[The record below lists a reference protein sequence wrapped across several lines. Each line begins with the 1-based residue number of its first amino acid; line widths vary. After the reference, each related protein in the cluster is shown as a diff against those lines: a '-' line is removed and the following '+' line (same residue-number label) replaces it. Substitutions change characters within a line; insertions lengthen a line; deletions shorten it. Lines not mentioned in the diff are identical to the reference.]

1 MIAPTIALVANE
13 RFRAEGRPFGDVPAG
28 FLVVEIHAQG
38 ERSLSRREGAL
49 RRDGAFQAE
58 RVFAWAQRVACAEP
72 DGGGHPRASPVLAQ
86 VAGAEIQ
93 MDRSVRFAPER
104 HRAVEFKALLAFAG
118 TGSAEHRAAARAGVI
133 VVVPGLG
140 TLSTVANDIYMIMKI
155 GSVYEEK
162 ITEKAAV
169 SLLGSMGTV
178 FAGGKL
184 ATLIP
189 FAPLQ
194 IPLAIGMTYGLGR
207 VVMEWIKAG
216 KPKDLSAFKKVYE
229 DASKYAKD
237 NIDLFKKNP
246 DKDKPLGDETKKFD
260 V

>member
-1 MIAPTIALVANE
+1 
-13 RFRAEGRPFGDVPAG
+13 
-28 FLVVEIHAQG
+28 
-38 ERSLSRREGAL
+38 
-49 RRDGAFQAE
+49 
-58 RVFAWAQRVACAEP
+58 
-72 DGGGHPRASPVLAQ
+72 
-86 VAGAEIQ
+86 
-93 MDRSVRFAPER
+93 
-104 HRAVEFKALLAFAG
+104 
-118 TGSAEHRAAARAGVI
+118 
-133 VVVPGLG
+133 
-140 TLSTVANDIYMIMKI
+140 
-155 GSVYEEK
+155 
-162 ITEKAAV
+162 
-169 SLLGSMGTV
+169 GTV

-216 KPKDLSAFKKVYE
+216 KPKDMSAFKKVYE

>member
-1 MIAPTIALVANE
+1 
-13 RFRAEGRPFGDVPAG
+13 
-28 FLVVEIHAQG
+28 
-38 ERSLSRREGAL
+38 
-49 RRDGAFQAE
+49 
-58 RVFAWAQRVACAEP
+58 
-72 DGGGHPRASPVLAQ
+72 
-86 VAGAEIQ
+86 
-93 MDRSVRFAPER
+93 
-104 HRAVEFKALLAFAG
+104 
-118 TGSAEHRAAARAGVI
+118 
-133 VVVPGLG
+133 
-140 TLSTVANDIYMIMKI
+140 MKI

-216 KPKDLSAFKKVYE
+216 KPKDMSAFKKVYD
-229 DASKYAKD
+229 DAVKYAKD
-237 NIDLFKKNP
+237 NIDLFKNDP
-246 DKDKPLGDETKKFD
+246 DKEKPLGDETKKFD

>member
-1 MIAPTIALVANE
+1 MKSVGPDD
-13 RFRAEGRPFGDVPAG
+13 AEQENRRQQDVPQSQ
-28 FLVVEIHAQG
+28 LIG
-38 ERSLSRREGAL
+38 EPA
-49 RRDGAFQAE
+49 A
-58 RVFAWAQRVACAEP
+58 
-72 DGGGHPRASPVLAQ
+72 
-86 VAGAEIQ
+86 
-93 MDRSVRFAPER
+93 DRTDNQ
-104 HRAVEFKALLAFAG
+104 HRAGKDREEEALSLCKW
-118 TGSAEHRAAARAGVI
+118 AAARAGVI

-140 TLSTVANDIYMIMKI
+140 TLSTIANDIYMIMKI

-162 ITEKAAV
+162 ITEKMAV

-194 IPLAIGMTYGLGR
+194 IPLAVGMTYGLGR

-216 KPKDLSAFKKVYE
+216 KPKDMSAFKKVYD
-229 DASKYAKD
+229 DAVKYAKD
-237 NIDLFKKNP
+237 NIDLFKNDP
-246 DKDKPLGDETKKFD
+246 EKDKPLGDETKKFD

>member
-1 MIAPTIALVANE
+1 MADEKITVIDDKDREEEAL
-13 RFRAEGRPFGDVPAG
+13 
-28 FLVVEIHAQG
+28 
-38 ERSLSRREGAL
+38 SLCK
-49 RRDGAFQAE
+49 
-58 RVFAWAQRVACAEP
+58 W
-72 DGGGHPRASPVLAQ
+72 
-86 VAGAEIQ
+86 
-93 MDRSVRFAPER
+93 
-104 HRAVEFKALLAFAG
+104 
-118 TGSAEHRAAARAGVI
+118 AAARAGVI

-216 KPKDLSAFKKVYE
+216 KPKDMSAFKKVY
-229 DASKYAKD
+229 DAFKKVYDDAVKYAKD
-237 NIDLFKKNP
+237 NIDLFKNDP
-246 DKDKPLGDETKKFD
+246 DKEKPLGDETKKFD

>member
-1 MIAPTIALVANE
+1 MADEKITVIDDKDREEEAL
-13 RFRAEGRPFGDVPAG
+13 
-28 FLVVEIHAQG
+28 
-38 ERSLSRREGAL
+38 SLCK
-49 RRDGAFQAE
+49 
-58 RVFAWAQRVACAEP
+58 W
-72 DGGGHPRASPVLAQ
+72 
-86 VAGAEIQ
+86 
-93 MDRSVRFAPER
+93 
-104 HRAVEFKALLAFAG
+104 
-118 TGSAEHRAAARAGVI
+118 AAARAGVI

-194 IPLAIGMTYGLGR
+194 YGLGR

-216 KPKDLSAFKKVYE
+216 KPKDMSAFKKVYE
-229 DASKYAKD
+229 DASKYAKE

>member
-1 MIAPTIALVANE
+1 MADEKITVIDDKDREEEAL
-13 RFRAEGRPFGDVPAG
+13 
-28 FLVVEIHAQG
+28 
-38 ERSLSRREGAL
+38 SLCK
-49 RRDGAFQAE
+49 
-58 RVFAWAQRVACAEP
+58 W
-72 DGGGHPRASPVLAQ
+72 
-86 VAGAEIQ
+86 
-93 MDRSVRFAPER
+93 
-104 HRAVEFKALLAFAG
+104 
-118 TGSAEHRAAARAGVI
+118 AAARAGVI

-216 KPKDLSAFKKVYE
+216 KPKDLSPFRKGFMVSCGGADCCPEGNKQLRYE
-229 DASKYAKD
+229 GPQFTTRDCSRDGKR
-237 NIDLFKKNP
+237 
-246 DKDKPLGDETKKFD
+246 LGKHFARGGQNRHRPEL
-260 V
+260 

>member
-1 MIAPTIALVANE
+1 MSDGMDGIFIMEEEKITVIDDKDREEEAL
-13 RFRAEGRPFGDVPAG
+13 
-28 FLVVEIHAQG
+28 
-38 ERSLSRREGAL
+38 SLCK
-49 RRDGAFQAE
+49 
-58 RVFAWAQRVACAEP
+58 W
-72 DGGGHPRASPVLAQ
+72 
-86 VAGAEIQ
+86 
-93 MDRSVRFAPER
+93 
-104 HRAVEFKALLAFAG
+104 
-118 TGSAEHRAAARAGVI
+118 AAARAGVI

-194 IPLAIGMTYGLGR
+194 IPLAVGMTYGLGR

-216 KPKDLSAFKKVYE
+216 KPKDLSAFKKVYD
-229 DASKYAKD
+229 DAVKYAKD
-237 NIDLFKKNP
+237 NIDIFKNDP
-246 DKDKPLGDETKKFD
+246 DKDKPLGDEKKKFD

>member
-1 MIAPTIALVANE
+1 MADEKITVIDDKDREEEAL
-13 RFRAEGRPFGDVPAG
+13 
-28 FLVVEIHAQG
+28 
-38 ERSLSRREGAL
+38 SLCK
-49 RRDGAFQAE
+49 
-58 RVFAWAQRVACAEP
+58 W
-72 DGGGHPRASPVLAQ
+72 
-86 VAGAEIQ
+86 
-93 MDRSVRFAPER
+93 
-104 HRAVEFKALLAFAG
+104 
-118 TGSAEHRAAARAGVI
+118 AAARAGVI

-189 FAPLQ
+189 F
-194 IPLAIGMTYGLGR
+194 GLGR

-216 KPKDLSAFKKVYE
+216 KPKDMSAFKKVYE

-237 NIDLFKKNP
+237 NIDLFKKDP